1 MVLPAHWVNQQ
12 LAGQLDPLER
22 GLVYGD
28 GLFETLRYQS
38 GRYHLLQAHIGR
50 LQRGCEVLQIAFP
63 RTRIADQLRAT
74 ADYLAVSGCDSATV
88 RLVLT
93 RGNAVDRSE
102 GRGYGGEHGQP
113 NLVMSVFAAAGAW
126 REALPALA
134 IRTCEHQL
142 AIQPRLAGIK
152 HCNRLDQVLAA
163 RELRGHGYSEGLL
176 YDLQGYL
183 VSAVAANVFLLL
195 DGVLVT
201 PELSHCGVAG
211 TVREAL
217 LDTVAPRCGLQVTE
231 QRLVAADLERASEV
245 FLTSSLQ
252 GVRTVASADSLRFPE
267 HAVAD
272 QLREAFHDWVEE
284 AA

>member
-1 MVLPAHWVNQQ
+1 MVLPAHWVNLQS
-12 LAGQLDPLER
+12 AGQLDPLER

-38 GRYHLLQAHIGR
+38 GRYHLLDAHMQR
-50 LQRGCEVLQIAFP
+50 LQRGCKVLEIAYP
-63 RTRIADQLRAT
+63 QTRIDDQMLAT
-74 ADYLAVSGCDSATV
+74 ADYLAACGCDSASV
-88 RLVLT
+88 RLVVT
-93 RGNAVDRSE
+93 RGTAVDRSE

-113 NLVMSVFAAAGAW
+113 NLVTSAFAAASPW
-126 REALPALA
+126 REALPALDL
-134 IRTCEHQL
+134 RTCDHRL
-142 AIQPRLAGIK
+142 PVQPRLAGIK

-163 RELRGHGYSEGLL
+163 RELRGYGLTEGLL

-183 VSAVAANVFLLL
+183 VSGVASNVFLLL
-195 DGVLVT
+195 DGLLVT

-217 LDTVAPRCGLQVTE
+217 LNTVAPRCGMQVTQ
-231 QRLVAADLERASEV
+231 QRLVAADVERASEL

-252 GVRTVASADSLRFPE
+252 GVRSVATADSRRFPE
-267 HAVAD
+267 HGVAD
-272 QLREAFHDWVEE
+272 QLREVFHDWVEE